1 MPPDQP
7 LSPGDHLVRAC
18 AQLLSAGWLSILYPV
33 TSNEAIIDQERHKL
47 RHKSVYWDA
56 RTLDGRG
63 SWAMVRA
70 SITPGGVNAQVMIV
84 NIAAMAALR
93 REPLVDGKGDVQKV
107 NASLEAEPHCWRWNA
122 V

>member
-1 MPPDQP
+1 
-7 LSPGDHLVRAC
+7 
-18 AQLLSAGWLSILYPV
+18 
-33 TSNEAIIDQERHKL
+33 
-47 RHKSVYWDA
+47 
-56 RTLDGRG
+56 
-63 SWAMVRA
+63 MVRA